1 LVEVGDAALGAQKI
15 AWARSHMPILEKIR
29 ARFEREKPFAKRVLS
44 AVLHVEAKTA
54 ALALTLQAGGGD
66 VHLAASN
73 PLSTDDDVVAAL
85 NAGGLPTLARKGE
98 SNADYVAGIH
108 EMLKVDPEVILDDGA
123 DLVVLAHTSRPDR
136 GRIVGS
142 TEETTT
148 GVTRLRAL
156 AASGKLRFPA
166 IDVNDADMKHL
177 FDNRFGTGQS
187 TLDGIMSATNLLIA
201 GRTAVVAGFGWCGR
215 GVASRLHGMG
225 ADVIVTEVD
234 PIRAIEARLEGYR
247 VMTMLQAAPEAD
259 LIVTVTG
266 DRDVVR
272 EEHLKVLKDG
282 CLLANAGHFD
292 VEISK
297 PDLEKLST
305 AHRPV
310 RPRVEEY
317 LFKDGR
323 RAYLLG
329 DGRLINLAAGQGHP
343 VEIMDLSFSL
353 QALSAEHLTL
363 HGAELAAKVHPVP
376 SALDHQVALDA
387 LAPLHVGLDQ
397 LTDGQRAYLASWE
410 EGT

>member
-1 LVEVGDAALGAQKI
+1 MVGDAALGAQKI
-15 AWARSHMPILEKIR
+15 AWARAHMPILEKIR
-29 ARFEREKPFAKRVLS
+29 ARFERETPFRGLRLS

-54 ALALTLQAGGGD
+54 ALALALQAGGAD
-66 VHLAASN
+66 IHLAAGN
-73 PLSTDDDVVAAL
+73 PLSTDDDVVAGLLA
-85 NAGGLPTLARKGE
+85 AGLPTHARKGE
-98 SNADYVAGIH
+98 STEEYTQGIH
-108 EMLKVDPEVILDDGA
+108 AMLRHDPDIILDDGA

-136 GRIVGS
+136 GRIIGS

-148 GVTRLRAL
+148 GVVRLRAL
-156 AASGKLRFPA
+156 AAEGKLRFPA

-187 TLDGIMSATNLLIA
+187 VLDGIMNATNLLLA
-201 GRTAVVAGFGWCGR
+201 GRTAVVAGFGWCGK
-215 GVASRLHGMG
+215 GVASRLRGMG

-234 PIRAIEARLEGYR
+234 PVRAIEARLDGFR
-247 VMTMLQAAPEAD
+247 VARMLDAAREAD

-272 EEHLKVLKDG
+272 AEHLRVLKDG

-297 PDLEKLST
+297 PDLEKF
-305 AHRPV
+305 AVRHREV

-317 LFKDGR
+317 SFPDGR
-323 RAYLLG
+323 RAYLLAE
-329 DGRLINLAAGQGHP
+329 GRLINLATGQGHP

-353 QALSAEHLTL
+353 QALSAEHLA
-363 HGAELAAKVHPVP
+363 HEGKSLAAKVHPVP
-376 SALDHQVALDA
+376 PVLDRQVAMDA
-387 LAPLHVGLDQ
+387 LEPLHVGLDQ
-397 LTDGQRAYLASWE
+397 LTDGQRAYLASWQ